1 MKLSRDYYYNQYN
14 EYINNKNS
22 ITANLDNNIFSN
34 ISSAYESS
42 LVCSDDEQIIASLN
56 SMANNEDELNS
67 KVKNVKDKCDSLGY
81 EETATKFSEI
91 YNMNKDF
98 ANTYKEI
105 YESVKKASIE
115 AYDELKENYDKEK
128 NSYDNECDTIDTIL
142 GNLKNVID
150 EYDNCS
156 REITKLNNKINST
169 TDESQKQ
176 QLESTKSSLK
186 SANERRLN
194 TMGTY
199 KKSLDEHFE
208 TLDSCNA
215 NITEYFEKGLKRIK
229 VGAYISSPPA
239 GAGLTTSYLV
249 EK

>member
-1 MKLSRDYYYNQYN
+1 MNFSRDYYNNQYN
-14 EYINNKNS
+14 DYTNKKNS

-115 AYDELKENYDKEK
+115 AYVELKENYDKEK
-128 NSYDNECDTIDTIL
+128 NSYDDECNIIDTFL
-142 GNLKNVID
+142 ENLKSVID
-150 EYDNCS
+150 DYDRCS
-156 REITKLNNKINST
+156 GDITKLSDKIKST

-176 QLESTKSSLK
+176 QFESSKSSLK
-186 SANERRLN
+186 GANEKRLK

-199 KKSLDEHFE
+199 KEKLDEHFK
-208 TLDSCNA
+208 TLDSCSA

>member
-14 EYINNKNS
+14 EYNNKKNG

-142 GNLKNVID
+142 GNLKGVID
-150 EYDNCS
+150 NYDNCRS
-156 REITKLNNKINST
+156 EITKFINKISST

-176 QLESTKSSLK
+176 QLESSKNSLK
-186 SANERRLN
+186 SLN
-194 TMGTY
+194 
-199 KKSLDEHFE
+199 
-208 TLDSCNA
+208 
-215 NITEYFEKGLKRIK
+215 
-229 VGAYISSPPA
+229 
-239 GAGLTTSYLV
+239 
-249 EK
+249 